1 MAPKTDRG
9 YVLPVTASPDT
20 APPLSVVMP
29 ARNALP
35 YLDASIESV
44 LGQSFGD
51 FEFVIRD
58 DGSTD
63 GTAEALRA
71 WAARDRRIRLFAG
84 AQLGLAESSNWVVR
98 QARAPIVAR
107 MDADDV
113 ARADRLERQMALL
126 REQPDLVLATSLCN
140 TIDGEGR
147 QVRSIDLWRIVRHSC
162 FVPFPHTSAT
172 FRRAAF
178 EAVGGYRRQC
188 EYWEDLDL
196 FLRLAAQGRV
206 AVIADELVSHRQS
219 RVSSRL
225 VAADRDRI
233 EAAVERMYSCLDAHA
248 RGESYDPLIGR
259 GAATADGRVRPMT
272 LVSINSN
279 RLWAGQRPH
288 IGRRLLKRARL
299 RLDRES
305 VFALTWS
312 ALAQASPS
320 LLRTLLRGVVRL
332 RNFAVRD
339 QVRRGEVYDWQP
351 HVRVSPP
358 EARAPIERPAAV

>member
-1 MAPKTDRG
+1 
-9 YVLPVTASPDT
+9 
-20 APPLSVVMP
+20 MP

-35 YLDASIESV
+35 YLDSSVESV

-63 GTAEALRA
+63 GTAEALRG
-71 WAARDRRIRLFAG
+71 WAARDRRIRLFEG
-84 AQLGLAESSNWVVR
+84 PQLGLAESSNWVVR

-113 ARADRLERQMALL
+113 ARSDRLERQMALL
-126 REQPDLVLATSLCN
+126 REQPDLVLAGSLCN

-147 QVRSIDLWRIVRHSC
+147 QVRGADFWRIVRHSC

-196 FLRLAAQGRV
+196 FLRLAGQGRF
-206 AVIADELVSHRQS
+206 AIIADDLVSHRQS

-225 VAADRDRI
+225 VPADRDRI
-233 EAAVERMYSCLDAHA
+233 EAAVDHMYSCLEAYE
-248 RGESYDPLIGR
+248 RGESYEGLVAR
-259 GAATADGRVRPMT
+259 GGAPAPRRVRPMT

-279 RLWAGQRPH
+279 RLWGGQRPH
-288 IGRRLLKRARL
+288 IGRRLLKRAKL
-299 RLDRES
+299 GLDRQS
-305 VFALTWS
+305 LFALTWS

-320 LLRTLLRGVVRL
+320 LLRTLLGGVVRL

-339 QVRRGEVYDWQP
+339 RVRRGKVYDWKP
-351 HVRVSPP
+351 HVRASPP
-358 EARAPIERPAAV
+358 ETRAPIERQAAI